1 MSRHLSRRRFLH
13 TAAAGAAAL
22 SASVLP
28 AADKKPPPSERLRVG
43 VIGVTGQ
50 GGSDMA
56 QIAAAGAEIAA
67 LCDVDE
73 RRIGYAHESYPDAPF
88 FTDFR
93 RLIDH
98 KGLDAVLVGTP
109 DHIHALATLRALQN
123 GLHVFCEKPLT
134 HTVQEAR
141 LVAQAAA
148 RHKRVTQM
156 GTQIH
161 AGDNYRRV
169 VELVQAGA
177 VGTVKEVHVWCGRSY
192 GIGERPKGSEP
203 IPKGFHWDLWLG
215 PAPER
220 PFVHGAPPDQKGV
233 YHPFNWRGW
242 WDFGGGTLAD
252 MACHHMDLPFWT
264 LGLRAPTK
272 VSAQGPPALP
282 DSTGPWLIVHYEFP
296 ARGGQPPVSLTWY
309 DGGKRPPHFAE
320 GKLPKWGDGTLF
332 VGSKGLLL
340 AGYDKHVLLPEG
352 EFADYKRP
360 PRTIPSSVGHYKEWV
375 EACKH
380 GTPTTCSFDYAGA
393 LTEAVLLGNVS
404 YRSGT
409 SFSWDAKDQKT
420 SEPKADRLLCKEYRK
435 PWALPL

>member
-1 MSRHLSRRRFLH
+1 MSTHLSRRRFLH
-13 TAAAGAAAL
+13 RSALVGTAALAGPAL
-22 SASVLP
+22 RAS
-28 AADKKPPPSERLRVG
+28 DQKPPPSERLRVG

-50 GGSDMA
+50 GGSDMN

-73 RRIGYAHESYPDAPF
+73 RRVGPARERFPKASYY
-88 FTDFR
+88 TDFR

-134 HTVQEAR
+134 HTVEEAR
-141 LVAQAAA
+141 RVAQAAA
-148 RHKRVTQM
+148 RYKRVTQM

-177 VGTVKEVHVWCGRSY
+177 IGPVEEVHVWCGRSY
-192 GIGERPKGSEP
+192 GIGARPKGSEP
-203 IPKGFHWDLWLG
+203 VPEGLHWDLWLG
-215 PAPER
+215 PAPVR
-220 PFVHGAPPDQKGV
+220 PFVHGAPPGRNGV

-252 MACHHMDLPFWT
+252 MACHHMDLSFWA
-264 LGLRAPTK
+264 LGLRAPTH
-272 VSAQGPPALP
+272 VRAEGPPP
-282 DSTGPWLIVHYEFP
+282 HEDSTGPWLIVHYQFA
-296 ARGGQPPVSLTWY
+296 ARGPQPPVHLTWY
-309 DGGKRPPHFAE
+309 DGGKRPHYFTE

-332 VGSKGLLL
+332 VGKKGMLL
-340 AGYDKHVLLPEG
+340 ADYTKHVLLPEG
-352 EFADYKRP
+352 QFADYPRP
-360 PRTIPSSVGHYKEWV
+360 PRTLADSIGHYKEWV

-380 GTPTTCSFDYAGA
+380 QGPTTCSFDYAGA

-409 SFSWDAKDQKT
+409 SFSWDAANLRT
-420 SEPKADRLLCKEYRK
+420 SDARANRFLSKEYRK
-435 PWALPL
+435 PWTL